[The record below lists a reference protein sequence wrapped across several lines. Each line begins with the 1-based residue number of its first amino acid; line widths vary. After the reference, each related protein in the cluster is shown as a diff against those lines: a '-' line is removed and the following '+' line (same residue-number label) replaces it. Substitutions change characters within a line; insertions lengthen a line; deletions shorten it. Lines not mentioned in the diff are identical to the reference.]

1 MNIQIPKILSAGLIL
16 LSLAGCTDAG
26 GTIASSQTQQET
38 RTPKVY
44 KIAAIFPM
52 TGDAASYGVE
62 VERVLSYRTEEI
74 NSLAAERGYRVEIQ
88 YEDTKCDGANAANAF
103 QKLTEVDGIKL
114 ILGGLCSSESLGFIP
129 NLKDNHVVALSG
141 WSSSP
146 ELEGKS
152 PNFFSMS
159 YNDEFVGKGIA
170 DEIGK
175 YQTVALVTEQ
185 NDYNEAI
192 RKVVKTTLAEKY
204 PSVKI
209 LADEEFVKGGSD
221 FRNTLDKVKATNAEI
236 VFFNPNPGVTAESLI
251 RQFAEI
257 KDWNPKIVS
266 QFSLMNENVVK
277 LAPQKLEGSVVIDAP
292 IIANSEFKKYMDKI
306 VTAKGKLDTI
316 GPYYTASSLDS
327 LNILLNLAVEF
338 DGDADKIQQALATRN
353 FKGYLGDN
361 LSFNGKT
368 FVQGIGV
375 ARYEIH
381 DGKAELSKQL

>member
-1 MNIQIPKILSAGLIL
+1 MNRKIYKILSAGCILI
-16 LSLAGCTDAG
+16 SLAGCSNDES
-26 GTIASSQTQQET
+26 TIATLQTQQET
-38 RTPKVY
+38 TAPKIY
-44 KIAAIFPM
+44 KMGAIFPM
-52 TGDAASYGVE
+52 TGDAGSYGVE
-62 VERVLSYRTEEI
+62 VERVLSYRMEEI
-74 NSLAAERGYRVEIQ
+74 NSLAAERGYKVEIH

-103 QKLTEVDGIKL
+103 QKLTEVDGIRL
-114 ILGGLCSSESLGFIP
+114 ILGGLCSSESQGFIP
-129 NLKDNHVVALSG
+129 NLKNNHVVALSG

-175 YQTVALVTEQ
+175 YKTVALITEQ

-192 RKVVKTTLAEKY
+192 RKVVKTTLTEKY

-221 FRNTLDKVKATNAEI
+221 FRNTLDKLKATNAEI
-236 VFFNPNPGVTAESLI
+236 VFMNPNPGVTAESLI
-251 RQFAEI
+251 RQLAEI
-257 KDWNPKIVS
+257 KDWKPKIVS

-292 IIANSEFKKYMDKI
+292 IITNPEFKAYMDKI
-306 VTAKGKLDTI
+306 VAAKGKLDTL
-316 GPYYTASSLDS
+316 GPYYTAASLDS

-338 DGDADKIQQALATRN
+338 DGDAEKIQQALATRT

-381 DGKAELSKQL
+381 NGKAELSK